1 VSRAGESRAE
11 AGQRVSEA
19 YAGCDAPL
27 VGVDYPRGWRCRDE
41 VAWQAHVA
49 ALSALGLD
57 AAGRDP

>member
-1 VSRAGESRAE
+1 
-11 AGQRVSEA
+11 VSEA